1 MGYPEIITPT
11 GSVIYF
17 GQISSTG
24 DALGSFYMEG
34 PGGGAAGVDP
44 RRLPGRFL
52 VMDDRLPVTQFD
64 LQECLAPQLAG
75 TLQHV
80 CPITANGAAAGH
92 LSCVPYNSNRHG
104 LNTPICQLT
113 LTGSGRTVQREMSV
127 RQFTLGA
134 WYGDVEVQ
142 ADEPCCV
149 RFRRPFA
156 IRVAGP

>member
-1 MGYPEIITPT
+1 MN
-11 GSVIYF
+11 VKLLVCLALLA
-17 GQISSTG
+17 GQ
-24 DALGSFYMEG
+24 
-34 PGGGAAGVDP
+34 VH
-44 RRLPGRFL
+44 GRAN
-52 VMDDRLPVTQFD
+52 VTVHPSLAQFD

-75 TLQHV
+75 TLRHV

-92 LSCVPYNSNRHG
+92 LSCVPYNSNLHG

-113 LTGSGRTVQREMSV
+113 LIGSGRTVQREMSV